1 MKKADETGRIFNKL
15 PVSASEFIRRVI
27 KKMRYRKNGRKKPI
41 PGLSEAEWLIINTY
55 LDGHFD
61 KVNEVNISLK
71 I

>member
-1 MKKADETGRIFNKL
+1 MEKQPRKEGKMSQL
-15 PVSASEFIRRVI
+15 PVVAAEFIRLVVNR
-27 KKMRYRKNGRKKPI
+27 MRYRKNGRKKPS